1 MEQQEK
7 TLRASSDGIEKIKA
21 AMKKEGY
28 TQNSAKTPI
37 YKVTKQ
43 ELKRYIIE
51 KIIITPNTTQLN
63 NPNLTELSEKHLHI
77 FSTHSDI
84 NKSSRDIV
92 RIYIDQVSVPIQLDE
107 FLRDLEDKQ
116 VTAFQLTDANWRT
129 FCTGKDARKSKQK
142 GQEKLL
148 PESVFNAFCKIL
160 GLNPDEIAYKPDNTI
175 ELEDKLKLFNHERQ
189 INLLIEK
196 VQDGKNTFLISNDC
210 LYSRSWML
218 HRLEKAIE
226 SCFLQTKTKINKY
239 SIITLNSS
247 SENIHTQLSTSI
259 TNFKSIFHKNDIY
272 NKLKQQH
279 IILVINI
286 DHYCYD
292 IENINKIYDFHQTM
306 YQAKSPDNDGQLL
319 MFLLAKDCNLQNR
332 SSINNNIIELQ
343 KADYNSS
350 HLTQLLNMEKSMADS
365 IIDHCQNNAKNLLIK
380 LYEHLKINRD
390 PATLKIWSNYPWN

>member
-43 ELKRYIIE
+43 ELERYI
-51 KIIITPNTTQLN
+51 KKNIINSNTTQLD
-63 NPNLTELSEKHLHI
+63 NPKLAVLLDQHLHI
-77 FSTHSDI
+77 FSGYSNI
-84 NKSSRDIV
+84 SKSSRDIV
-92 RIYIDQVSVPIQLDE
+92 RTYIEQVKAPIQLDN

-148 PESVFNAFCKIL
+148 PESVFNAFCEIL

-292 IENINKIYDFHQTM
+292 IENINEIYYFHQTM

-365 IIDHCQNNAKNLLIK
+365 IIYDCQNNAKNLLIK

>member
-1 MEQQEK
+1 M
-7 TLRASSDGIEKIKA
+7 
-21 AMKKEGY
+21 
-28 TQNSAKTPI
+28 
-37 YKVTKQ
+37 
-43 ELKRYIIE
+43 
-51 KIIITPNTTQLN
+51 
-63 NPNLTELSEKHLHI
+63 
-77 FSTHSDI
+77 
-84 NKSSRDIV
+84 
-92 RIYIDQVSVPIQLDE
+92 
-107 FLRDLEDKQ
+107 
-116 VTAFQLTDANWRT
+116 
-129 FCTGKDARKSKQK
+129 
-142 GQEKLL
+142 
-148 PESVFNAFCKIL
+148 
-160 GLNPDEIAYKPDNTI
+160 
-175 ELEDKLKLFNHERQ
+175 
-189 INLLIEK
+189 
-196 VQDGKNTFLISNDC
+196 QDGKNTFLISNDC

-365 IIDHCQNNAKNLLIK
+365 IIYDCQNNAKNLLIK

>member
-43 ELKRYIIE
+43 ELERYI
-51 KIIITPNTTQLN
+51 KKNIINSNTTQLD
-63 NPNLTELSEKHLHI
+63 NPKLAVLLDQHLHI
-77 FSTHSDI
+77 FSGYSNI
-84 NKSSRDIV
+84 SKSSRDIV
-92 RIYIDQVSVPIQLDE
+92 RTYIEQVKAPIQLDN

-365 IIDHCQNNAKNLLIK
+365 IIYDCQNNAKNLLIK

>member
-43 ELKRYIIE
+43 ELERYI
-51 KIIITPNTTQLN
+51 KKNIINSNTTQLD
-63 NPNLTELSEKHLHI
+63 NPKLAVLLDQHLHI
-77 FSTHSDI
+77 FSGYSNI
-84 NKSSRDIV
+84 SKSSRDIV
-92 RIYIDQVSVPIQLDE
+92 RTYIEQVKAPIQLDN

-129 FCTGKDARKSKQK
+129 FCTGKDARKSKEK

-292 IENINKIYDFHQTM
+292 IENINEIYYFHQTM

-365 IIDHCQNNAKNLLIK
+365 IIYDCQNNAKNLLIK

>member
-43 ELKRYIIE
+43 ELERYI
-51 KIIITPNTTQLN
+51 KKNIINSNTTQLD
-63 NPNLTELSEKHLHI
+63 NPNLTVLLDQHLHI
-77 FSTHSDI
+77 FSGYSNI
-84 NKSSRDIV
+84 SQSSRDIV
-92 RIYIDQVSVPIQLDE
+92 RTYIEQVKAPIQLDN
-107 FLRDLEDKQ
+107 FLRDLEGKQ

-148 PESVFNAFCKIL
+148 PESVFNAFCEIL
-160 GLNPDEIAYKPDNTI
+160 RLNPDEIAYKPDNTI

>member
-43 ELKRYIIE
+43 ELERYI
-51 KIIITPNTTQLN
+51 KKNIINSNTTQLDN
-63 NPNLTELSEKHLHI
+63 QKLAVLLDQHLHI
-77 FSTHSDI
+77 FSGYSNI
-84 NKSSRDIV
+84 SKSSRDIV
-92 RIYIDQVSVPIQLDE
+92 RTYIEQVKAPIQLDN

-148 PESVFNAFCKIL
+148 PESVFNAFCEIL

-286 DHYCYD
+286 DHYCYE
-292 IENINKIYDFHQTM
+292 IENIDKIYDFHQTM

>member
-43 ELKRYIIE
+43 ELERYI
-51 KIIITPNTTQLN
+51 KKNIINSNTTQLD
-63 NPNLTELSEKHLHI
+63 NPKLAVLLDQHLHI
-77 FSTHSDI
+77 FSGYSNI
-84 NKSSRDIV
+84 SKSSRDIV
-92 RIYIDQVSVPIQLDE
+92 RTYIEQVKAPIQLDN

-148 PESVFNAFCKIL
+148 PESVFNAFCEIL

-365 IIDHCQNNAKNLLIK
+365 IIYDCQNNAKNLLIK

>member
-1 MEQQEK
+1 MEQHEK

-43 ELKRYIIE
+43 ELERYI
-51 KIIITPNTTQLN
+51 KKNIINSNTTQLD
-63 NPNLTELSEKHLHI
+63 NPKLAVLLDQHLHI
-77 FSTHSDI
+77 FSGYSNI
-84 NKSSRDIV
+84 SKSSRDIV
-92 RIYIDQVSVPIQLDE
+92 RTYIEQVKAPIQLDN

-148 PESVFNAFCKIL
+148 PESVFNAFCEIL

-365 IIDHCQNNAKNLLIK
+365 IIYDCQNNAKNLLIK